1 MNQVIQYGPWTG
13 GVDYSR
19 PAVDLPP
26 ETLTSMSDT
35 EILDSGAVTDRA
47 GYDEHISTAITG
59 TPSVTGCGKHRFSAS
74 ASRVFAFAG
83 TSFWE
88 DHSGTWTDRGSAV
101 TVTADKYWVTANA
114 AGTLIGCNGNGVN
127 APIKW
132 TAAAG
137 NAAALDVDSRFTS
150 AGTCVFWDNR
160 AWFGNTAGGTGAEDK
175 TFYSDSVDIETW
187 GVNNFFLTDG
197 PVTALMP
204 LKTTLAIHN
213 ADGIWSVYPTG
224 SSDTPYSRQH
234 QSTFGAISA
243 RSITNDLLGNQLFIR
258 EDGVY
263 EWNGSGEPQKL
274 RGLDGDRFWN
284 RVDLDNLAGACHAV
298 TDAKKNFCL
307 FFLPLATAAG
317 GSQATVSNAIV
328 WDFRNRRWMGPWTFA
343 FGSSAYFNNLVHGG
357 GYSDGDVYK
366 TNTGTN
372 DNGSVID
379 ASFRTASTAPGGI
392 AQKNRWIL
400 ARHEFEKQ
408 DTSYEVR
415 VQAVSTETVAKTD
428 LVSVGDPSDALVT
441 AFTIGV
447 SSIRSAAIADSTT
460 TTLLGYSNA
469 MQLRYD
475 NSQADE
481 PFTIRKTVLV
491 YQPVGIEEKPE
502 MGIVV

>member
-1 MNQVIQYGPWTG
+1 MNQAIQYGPWTG

-88 DHSGTWTDRGSAV
+88 DHSGTWTDRGSAI

-160 AWFGNTAGGTGAEDK
+160 AWFGNTAGGTGTEDK

-197 PVTALMP
+197 PVTALKP

-234 QSTFGAISA
+234 QSGFGAISA
-243 RSITNDLLGNQLFIR
+243 RGITNDLLGNQLFIR
-258 EDGVY
+258 EDGIY

-284 RVDLDNLAGACHAV
+284 RVDLDNLAATCHAV
-298 TDAKKNFCL
+298 TDAKKNLCL
-307 FFLPLATAAG
+307 FFLPLATSAG

-328 WDFRNRRWMGPWTFA
+328 WDFRNRRWMGPWGFA
-343 FGSSAYFNNLVHGG
+343 FWSSGDINNHVDRRGD
-357 GYSDGDVYK
+357 SDGDVYK

-415 VQAVSTETVAKTD
+415 IQAVSTETVSKTD
-428 LVSVGDPSDALVT
+428 LLSIGDPSDALVT
-441 AFTIGV
+441 DFTIGT
-447 SSIRSAAIADSTT
+447 SAIRSAAIADSTT

-481 PFTIRKTVLV
+481 PFTIRKAVLV

-502 MGIVV
+502 MGIVA